1 MLMYF
6 ISDSV
11 TFKKEKKKIENHSKR
26 ADSSNTCKF
35 LHSALVWVSSLFLT
49 RQIFCEGFSEG
60 L

>member
-11 TFKKEKKKIENHSKR
+11 TFKKEKKIENHSKL
-26 ADSSNTCKF
+26 ANSSNTCTF
-35 LHSALVWVSSLFLT
+35 LHSALIWVSSLFLT
-49 RQIFCEGFSEG
+49 RQIFCEGFSER